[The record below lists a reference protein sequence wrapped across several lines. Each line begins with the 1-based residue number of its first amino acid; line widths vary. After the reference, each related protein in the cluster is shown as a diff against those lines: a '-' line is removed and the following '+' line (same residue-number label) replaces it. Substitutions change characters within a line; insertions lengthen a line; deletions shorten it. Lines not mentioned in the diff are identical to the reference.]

1 MAVVINEFEV
11 VPGAAAQPQRG
22 SGSEPAADKK
32 PPSEHELK
40 HIFEQQVSRDERV
53 WAH

>member
-22 SGSEPAADKK
+22 SGSEPAEDKK

-40 HIFEQQVSRDERV
+40 HIFEQQISRDERV